1 MVMLINRILGISKRA
16 ENQIPFNGR
25 RDAFREITPWIVT
38 ARQSARTLVLSN
50 QFTNPL
56 DYQEFYLLL
65 E

>member
-1 MVMLINRILGISKRA
+1 MMLINRILGISKRA
-16 ENQIPFNGR
+16 ENQTPFNGR
-25 RDAFREITPWIVT
+25 GDTFREITPWIVT
-38 ARQSARTLVLSN
+38 ARQRARALVLSN